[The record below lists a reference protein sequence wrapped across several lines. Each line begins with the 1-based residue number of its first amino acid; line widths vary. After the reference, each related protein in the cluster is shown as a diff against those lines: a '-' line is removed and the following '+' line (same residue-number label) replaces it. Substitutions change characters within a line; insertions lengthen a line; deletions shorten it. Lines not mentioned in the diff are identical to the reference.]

1 MLKQSISN
9 ENKFFSVSP
18 SHEIVDIS
26 EMTFPIQPEN
36 YNFGKTD
43 HKCNFEFYSN
53 LLKHVKAFKYFSN
66 GLSLR
71 YDCEKSVIV
80 SYLQF
85 FFFLF

>member
-36 YNFGKTD
+36 YNFGITD
-43 HKCNFEFYSN
+43 HKWNFEFYSN
-53 LLKHVKAFKYFSN
+53 QLLVKAFKYFSN
-66 GLSLR
+66 GLPLR
-71 YDCEKSVIV
+71 YEWEKSVIV
-80 SYLQF
+80 S
-85 FFFLF
+85 